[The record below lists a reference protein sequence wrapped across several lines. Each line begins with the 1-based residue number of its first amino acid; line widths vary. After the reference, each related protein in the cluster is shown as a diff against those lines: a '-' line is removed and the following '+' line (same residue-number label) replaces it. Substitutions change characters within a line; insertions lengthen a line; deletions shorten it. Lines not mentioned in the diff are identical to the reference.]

1 MTKFHS
7 DDYIK
12 FLRSIRPDNMSEY
25 NKQMQRCKFCFCL
38 KSHMYDSSCISHR
51 NCNVFEILYYI
62 YPNRNEKSKRL
73 LCAQMPLEYI
83 YSMHVV
89 WLLKMIL

>member
-25 NKQMQRCKFCFCL
+25 NKQMQRCKFT
-38 KSHMYDSSCISHR
+38 S
-51 NCNVFEILYYI
+51 
-62 YPNRNEKSKRL
+62 YP
-73 LCAQMPLEYI
+73 
-83 YSMHVV
+83 
-89 WLLKMIL
+89 LLKAEGYWFGVPPSGFSVYPSVFSIHPSFR